1 MLGLGN
7 YESSSED
14 EFEKKPAFN
23 PKVCTWD
30 S

>member
-14 EFEKKPAFN
+14 EVEIKPSTTTH
-23 PKVCTWD
+23 VCIIGD
-30 S
+30 